1 MSVTTHPLTA
11 EALFAMSS
19 TLGRAELVDGEL
31 IRMSPAGFEHG
42 SITLKLAWP
51 IARYVEEHQLGIV
64 CAAETGFLLKRN
76 PDTVRA
82 PDLAFVSQA
91 RVDQAGPVKG
101 YWPGC
106 PDVVAEV
113 VSPHDIYSEVQA
125 KALAWIEAGCK
136 IVWIVDPK
144 QKHVTEFR
152 SETSIRVFAVKDRLA
167 ASDVFGDWSIEVGKL
182 FQ

>member
-1 MSVTTHPLTA
+1 MSVSTHRLTA

-19 TLGRAELVDGEL
+19 TEGRVELLDGEL

-82 PDLAFVSQA
+82 PDLAFVSQT
-91 RVDQAGPVKG
+91 RVDQAGSVKG
-101 YWPGC
+101 YWLGC
-106 PDVVAEV
+106 PDLGKH
-113 VSPHDIYSEVQA
+113 SR
-125 KALAWIEAGCK
+125 K
-136 IVWIVDPK
+136 VWA
-144 QKHVTEFR
+144 FCN
-152 SETSIRVFAVKDRLA
+152 
-167 ASDVFGDWSIEVGKL
+167 
-182 FQ
+182 